1 MAYCYMGNEAIV
13 QDMTEKLHALEA
25 RIADIQAKVASA
37 HGHDKVALQEKL
49 EDLYEQRKS
58 AQRRL
63 IDVT

>member
-1 MAYCYMGNEAIV
+1 MAYCFMGNEAIV

-25 RIADIQAKVASA
+25 RIADIQAKVAGA

>member
-1 MAYCYMGNEAIV
+1 MGNETIV
-13 QDMTEKLHALEA
+13 RDMTDKLHGLEA
-25 RIADIQAKVASA
+25 RIADFQAKVAGA

-49 EDLYEQRKS
+49 EELYEERKI